1 MRHVGIYAYRVGAL
15 RRVTSLPP
23 TSYETAEKLEQ
34 LRALQG
40 GMRIIVA
47 ACAVPPGPGVDTQ
60 ADLERA
66 RKRATGGF
74 PEVAAP

>member
-1 MRHVGIYAYRVGAL
+1 
-15 RRVTSLPP
+15 
-23 TSYETAEKLEQ
+23 
-34 LRALQG
+34 LQG